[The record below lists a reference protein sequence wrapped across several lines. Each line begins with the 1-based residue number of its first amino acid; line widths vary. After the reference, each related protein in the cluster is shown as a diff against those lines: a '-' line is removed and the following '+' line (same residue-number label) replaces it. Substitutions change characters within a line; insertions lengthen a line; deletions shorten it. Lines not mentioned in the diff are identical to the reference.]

1 MTAGGLGAAPA
12 CAYPGRDRLH
22 QPLTKVIRLI
32 RPARPDDVPEIHR
45 LIEGLAEY
53 EKEPDAVEATEADLH
68 RSLFADTP
76 AVFAHVA
83 EHTGEDGAQV
93 TAGFALWF
101 LTYSTWTGRHGIHLE
116 DLYVRPEHRGLGHGF
131 ALLQNLAHMCAERGY
146 RRLEWSVLD
155 WNTPAIRFYESL
167 GSVPMEGW
175 TVRRL
180 DGDALDSLGASGG

>member
-1 MTAGGLGAAPA
+1 MSADLQAAAA
-12 CAYPGRDRLH
+12 CAYPGKDRLH
-22 QPLTKVIRLI
+22 QHSTKVVRLI
-32 RPARPDDVPEIHR
+32 RPACPHDVPQIHR
-45 LIEGLAEY
+45 LIGELAEY

-83 EHTGEDGAQV
+83 EHTGEDGAPV

-101 LTYSTWTGRHGIHLE
+101 LTYSTWTGRHGVHLE
-116 DLYVRPEHRGLGHGF
+116 DLYVRPEYRGLGYGS
-131 ALLQNLAHMCAERGY
+131 ALLQNLARICVERGY

-155 WNTPAIRFYESL
+155 WNTPAIHFYESL
-167 GSVPMEGW
+167 GSVPMNGW

-180 DGDALDSLGASGG
+180 DGDALGSLGASDA